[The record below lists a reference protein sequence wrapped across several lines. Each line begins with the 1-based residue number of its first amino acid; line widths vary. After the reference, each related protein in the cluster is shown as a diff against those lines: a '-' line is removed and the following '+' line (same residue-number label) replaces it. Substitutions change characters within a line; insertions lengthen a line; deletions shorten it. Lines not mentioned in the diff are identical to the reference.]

1 MCQKKRL
8 IAVIDDDEPFR
19 TALVELLAST
29 AFDALGFASAEEFI
43 SSKHADEYDC
53 IVTDIHL
60 PGMSGIDLLR
70 SLRSKRWSVPVILIT
85 AYMNPGLEANL
96 ESIDPICLLIKPFS
110 PDALIACIEK
120 AFMDYQS

>member
-1 MCQKKRL
+1 VSKKRL

-19 TALVELLAST
+19 VALVELLGST

-43 SSKHADEYDC
+43 SSKHTDAYDC

-70 SLRSKRWSVPVILIT
+70 SLRSKQWSGPVILIT
-85 AYMNPGLEANL
+85 AHMNPGLEANL
-96 ESIDPICLLIKPFS
+96 ESIDPICLLMKPFS
-110 PDALIACIEK
+110 PDVLTACIEK
-120 AFMDYQS
+120 ALMDCQS

>member
-1 MCQKKRL
+1 MCRKKRL

-19 TALVELLAST
+19 AALVELLGST
-29 AFDALGFASAEEFI
+29 AFDAHGFASAEEFI
-43 SSKHADEYDC
+43 SSKDADAYDC

-60 PGMSGIDLLR
+60 SGMSGIDLLR
-70 SLRSKRWSVPVILIT
+70 SLRSKPWSVPVILIT

-110 PDALIACIEK
+110 PDALTACIEK
-120 AFMDYQS
+120 AFKDYQS

>member
-1 MCQKKRL
+1 MCRKKRL

-19 TALVELLAST
+19 VALVELIGST

-43 SSKHADEYDC
+43 SSKHADAYDC

-70 SLRSKRWSVPVILIT
+70 SLRSKQWSVPVILIT
-85 AYMNPGLEANL
+85 AYMTPWLEANL
-96 ESIDPICLLIKPFS
+96 ESIDPICLLMKPFS
-110 PDALIACIEK
+110 PDALTACIEK
-120 AFMDYQS
+120 AFKDCQS